1 VTGTVTR
8 ALETREMLREPARGP
23 AGYSHPSY
31 LCRRPPNLNFIFRT
45 GRLRASDRESLRV
58 IICHCRAVNDRAI
71 REVVR
76 SGASTCREVARA
88 CHAGRICGGCR
99 PAIAALID
107 EERAQVATIASREG
121 IAAAAS

>member
-1 VTGTVTR
+1 
-8 ALETREMLREPARGP
+8 
-23 AGYSHPSY
+23 
-31 LCRRPPNLNFIFRT
+31 LNFIFRT
-45 GRLRASDRESLRV
+45 DRLHASDRESLRV

-107 EERAQVATIASREG
+107 EERAQVATLASRDG

>member
-1 VTGTVTR
+1 MIV
-8 ALETREMLREPARGP
+8 
-23 AGYSHPSY
+23 
-31 LCRRPPNLNFIFRT
+31 
-45 GRLRASDRESLRV
+45 
-58 IICHCRAVNDRAI
+58 CHCRAVNDRAI

-76 SGASTCREVARA
+76 SGASTCREVAIA

-107 EERAQVATIASREG
+107 EERGQMAPLTHDA

>member
-1 VTGTVTR
+1 
-8 ALETREMLREPARGP
+8 
-23 AGYSHPSY
+23 
-31 LCRRPPNLNFIFRT
+31 LNFIFRT
-45 GRLRASDRESLRV
+45 GRLPQSVRESRRV
-58 IICHCRAVNDRAI
+58 IVCHCRAVNDRAI

-107 EERAQVATIASREG
+107 EERAQVATIAARDG
-121 IAAAAS
+121 LAAAAS